1 MIGIGLTTMEKQ
13 ALTLRGAQLLAAVR
27 AHGDWIGRADLAR
40 ATGKNQLSPHDRLL
54 LDRMHAAGLIEVRET
69 EMGRTKRVMYEYRAR
84 LAPSTEIP

>member
-1 MIGIGLTTMEKQ
+1 
-13 ALTLRGAQLLAAVR
+13 
-27 AHGDWIGRADLAR
+27 LAR